1 MDALLHPGSVDVLG
15 GDEIMQRSLQRFAQN
30 NSGAT
35 AIEYALI
42 AATIGIGIVAA
53 LYAIQAQLNSFFM
66 TAAND
71 LQSANSA

>member
-1 MDALLHPGSVDVLG
+1 MDALLHPGSVDVF
-15 GDEIMQRSLQRFAQN
+15 GDEIMQRLLQRFAQN

-42 AATIGIGIVAA
+42 AATIAIGIFAA
-53 LYAIQAQLNSFFM
+53 LYAIQAQLNSIFM

-71 LQSANSA
+71 LQSVNSA

>member
-1 MDALLHPGSVDVLG
+1 MDARLPPGSVDVLG
-15 GDEIMQRSLQRFAQN
+15 DEFMERSLQRFAQS

-42 AATIGIGIVAA
+42 AATVAIGIVAA
-53 LYAIQAQLNSFFM
+53 LYAIQAQLNSIFM

-71 LQSANSA
+71 LQSVNSA